1 MLKHVKLRDR
11 AAAACGCR
19 RLRRL
24 RSLLLLHATPTR
36 SDARE
41 RAKERTAI
49 TQRQHAPVLHK

>member
-1 MLKHVKLRDR
+1 MLKHVKLRDL

-19 RLRRL
+19 HR

>member
-19 RLRRL
+19 R
-24 RSLLLLHATPTR
+24 LLLLHATPTR